1 MTRFILPFRRPSMM
15 TWLLLPVLGACDVPG
30 SKPVVITQ
38 LPPEEP
44 VAVALPAGGL
54 PPRVEPRTVVV
65 PSIATVVT
73 AADARTLGLE
83 ASRRGRYRD
92 AVKAF
97 DRAIALE
104 PGVASHYIGVA
115 RALLDWG
122 RPGEAAERATYAL
135 TIDSSSTEALR
146 LLARAQAKQGL
157 AEQASETYRRAL
169 VMDDNDVWTLNN
181 YGSFFLEQGE
191 PSLALGPLARAVQL
205 RSTSPVFQ
213 NNLGV
218 ALERAGH
225 PVSAKRAYEA
235 AVRADSG
242 YANAVANLAR
252 VTALVGDSTEPD
264 GADLTF
270 LAELFRLEVGMW
282 RDSMSKTDSVETVQP
297 AVDMVP
303 MVRDTADVRVP

>member
-1 MTRFILPFRRPSMM
+1 MTRFILPLRRPSMA

-30 SKPVVITQ
+30 GKPVVITQ

-44 VAVALPAGGL
+44 VAVVIPAGGL
-54 PPRVEPRTVVV
+54 PPRVAAPVVTT
-65 PSIATVVT
+65 PSIEHVVT
-73 AADARTLGLE
+73 ATDARAVGLD
-83 ASRRGRYRD
+83 AMRRGRYRD

-97 DRAIALE
+97 DRAITLE
-104 PGVASHYIGVA
+104 PGVTSHYLGAA

-122 RPGEAAERATYAL
+122 RPGEAAERSVEAL

-146 LLARAQAKQGL
+146 LLARAQARQGL

-169 VMDDNDVWTLNN
+169 IVDEDDVWTLNN

-191 PSLALGPLARAVQL
+191 PELALGPLARAVQL

-225 PVSAKRAYEA
+225 PVSAKRAYQA

-242 YANAVANLAR
+242 YANAVGNLAR
-252 VTALVGDSTEPD
+252 IAGLIGEVAEPD
-264 GADLTF
+264 GADLIH

-282 RDSMSKTDSVETVQP
+282 RDT
-297 AVDMVP
+297 
-303 MVRDTADVRVP
+303 MVRGAVIDTLPVIRDTVSVPNP